1 MTKSHTEQGHAL
13 PGYASLLEDDRVLR
27 AISAEHGQPDP
38 FRWDVGDRTGTSN
51 FAAMVLH
58 IAGQQISTAVA
69 FVLFDRLAAASG
81 AIPDPESVLS
91 LGPERLRSL
100 GFSRAKAS
108 YLTSLAEMQ
117 IEGGVDVDGLGRLDD
132 EQATAALTVVPG
144 IGRWS
149 AEMFL
154 IHQLKRPDVL
164 PAGDLGIRRAVESAW
179 KLPGLPPIEHV
190 RELGRDWA
198 PSRTYASALLWASL
212 RPRSTGS

>member
-1 MTKSHTEQGHAL
+1 MTKSHTQHRHAL
-13 PGYASLLEDDRVLR
+13 TGYASLLENDRVLR
-27 AISAEHGQPDP
+27 GISAEHGWPDP
-38 FRWDVGDRTGTSN
+38 FRWDVGGRTGTSN

-69 FVLFDRLAAASG
+69 FVLFDRLAAAAG
-81 AIPDPESVLS
+81 AIPDPENVLS

-108 YLTSLAEMQ
+108 YLTSLARMQ
-117 IEGGVDVDGLGRLDD
+117 QDGGVDVDGLGRLDD
-132 EQATAALTVVPG
+132 EQAIAALTVVPG

-179 KLPGLPPIEHV
+179 NLPGLPSIEHV
-190 RELGRDWA
+190 RELGQGWA
-198 PSRTYASALLWASL
+198 PSRSYAAALLWASL
-212 RPRSTGS
+212 RPRSAGS